1 MTPILFLCLLF
12 LDLGLSMD
20 HRNHTGMRR
29 LVKKKKFLQHG
40 NVDRIGYFGSDVV
53 DYNNI
58 VDGPL
63 TGYSYQYPDV
73 VDEEDREPGERQSS
87 EMGGGVMDF
96 LAGTKL
102 TNMLTL
108 SLPIPLCEFSDLCKI

>member
-1 MTPILFLCLLF
+1 MTSTLFFCLL
-12 LDLGLSMD
+12 LLWDLGLSMEQ
-20 HRNHTGMRR
+20 RNKTGMRR
-29 LVKKKKFLQHG
+29 LVKKKKFLQG
-40 NVDRIGYFGSDVV
+40 NVDRFGYLGTDVV
-53 DYNNI
+53 DYNI

-73 VDEEDREPGERQSS
+73 VEEEDREPGERQSS
-87 EMGGGVMDF
+87 EMGAGVMDF